1 MSKDLVMGF
10 TDVKGAKITLRLK
23 NIKDGVT
30 EQDISTAMD
39 AVVTSKLFQG
49 KNGELKDKDYAT
61 IVETN
66 KTKYDE
72 I

>member
-10 TDVKGAKITLRLK
+10 SDIKGAKVTLRLR
-23 NIKDGVT
+23 NVKDIIT
-30 EQDISTAMD
+30 EQEISTAMD
-39 AVVTSKLFQG
+39 AVMNSKLFQG
-49 KNGELKDKDYAT
+49 KNGELKNKEYAT

-66 KTKYDE
+66 KTIYDE

>member
-10 TDVKGAKITLRLK
+10 TDVKGSKVALRLK
-23 NIKDGVT
+23 NVKDGIT
-30 EQDISTAMD
+30 EQEISTAMD
-39 AVVTSKLFQG
+39 AVVSSRLFQG

>member
-10 TDVKGAKITLRLK
+10 TDVKGSKVTLRLK
-23 NIKDGVT
+23 NVKEGIT
-30 EQDISTAMD
+30 EQEISTAMD
-39 AVVTSKLFQG
+39 AVVSSRLFQG
-49 KNGELKDKDYAT
+49 KNGEVKDKDYAT

-66 KTKYDE
+66 KTRYDE

>member
-10 TDVKGAKITLRLK
+10 ADVKGSKVALRLK
-23 NIKDGVT
+23 NVKDGIT
-30 EQDISTAMD
+30 EQEISTAMD
-39 AVVTSKLFQG
+39 AVVSSRLFQG
-49 KNGELKDKDYAT
+49 KNGELKDRDYAT

>member
-10 TDVKGAKITLRLK
+10 TDVKGSKVTLRLK
-23 NIKDGVT
+23 NVKDGVT
-30 EQDISTAMD
+30 EQEISTAMD
-39 AVVTSKLFQG
+39 AVVNSKLFQG

-66 KTKYDE
+66 KTKYDA

>member
-1 MSKDLVMGF
+1 MYNIEDITMGNRIF
-10 TDVKGAKITLRLK
+10 YYLL
-23 NIKDGVT
+23 
-30 EQDISTAMD
+30 
-39 AVVTSKLFQG
+39 
-49 KNGELKDKDYAT
+49 KNGELKDRDYAT

>member
-10 TDVKGAKITLRLK
+10 TDVKGSKVTLRLK
-23 NIKDGVT
+23 NVKEGIT
-30 EQDISTAMD
+30 EQEISTAMD
-39 AVVTSKLFQG
+39 AVVSSRLFQG

-66 KTKYDE
+66 KTKYDA

>member
-10 TDVKGAKITLRLK
+10 TDVKGSKVALRLK
-23 NIKDGVT
+23 NVKDGIT
-30 EQDISTAMD
+30 EQEISTAMD
-39 AVVTSKLFQG
+39 AVVSSRLFQG
-49 KNGELKDKDYAT
+49 KNGELKDRDYAT

>member
-10 TDVKGAKITLRLK
+10 TDAKGSKVALRLK
-23 NIKDGVT
+23 NVKDGIT
-30 EQDISTAMD
+30 EQEISTAMD
-39 AVVTSKLFQG
+39 AVVSSRLFQG
-49 KNGELKDKDYAT
+49 KNGELKDRDYAT

>member
-10 TDVKGAKITLRLK
+10 TDVKGSKVALRLK
-23 NIKDGVT
+23 NVKDGIT
-30 EQDISTAMD
+30 EQEISTAMD
-39 AVVTSKLFQG
+39 AVVSSRLFQG
-49 KNGELKDKDYAT
+49 KNGELKDSDYAT